1 MEDHIEADLRAYD
14 ERYRETLEEGF
25 TGMVALIYDGEL
37 QGVYDH
43 LSSAYH
49 SGRESLGEG
58 KFTLIRIGAKP
69 AELGAAGIGL
79 T

>member
-1 MEDHIEADLRAYD
+1 MEEHIEADLKAYD
-14 ERYRETLEEGF
+14 ERYREALEKGF
-25 TGMVALIYDGEL
+25 TDMIALIYGGEL

-49 SGRESLGEG
+49 SGRESFGEG
-58 KFTLIRIGAKP
+58 KFTLVRIGEKP
-69 AELGAAGIGL
+69 AELGAVGIGL

>member
-1 MEDHIEADLRAYD
+1 MEEHIEADLRAYN
-14 ERYRETLEEGF
+14 EKYREALEEGF
-25 TGMVALIYDGEL
+25 IGMVALICSGEL

-49 SGRESLGEG
+49 TGRESFGEG
-58 KFTLIRIGAKP
+58 KFTLIRIGEQP
-69 AELGAAGIGL
+69 AELGAVGIGL

>member
-1 MEDHIEADLRAYD
+1 
-14 ERYRETLEEGF
+14 
-25 TGMVALIYDGEL
+25 MVALIYDGEL

-58 KFTLIRIGAKP
+58 KFTLIRIRAKP